1 VVPEDI
7 SHRTGGGGKT
17 KALRKTG
24 HVEGLNNSEA
34 GAFLRKDLGLG
45 HRNTYLLPWSRG
57 CKQEGS
63 RLDKGPQPFL
73 IHQIADK
80 ECSRSEVPEALRY
93 LGGRTKGKV
102 VITV

>member
-1 VVPEDI
+1 VVPEELSI
-7 SHRTGGGGKT
+7 VE
-17 KALRKTG
+17 ALRKTG
-24 HVEGLNNSEA
+24 HAEGLNNSEA
-34 GAFLRKDLGLG
+34 GAFLRKDLG
-45 HRNTYLLPWSRG
+45 HRNTYLLPWSGG

-93 LGGRTKGKV
+93 LGEGRTKGKV
-102 VITV
+102 DITV

>member
-7 SHRTGGGGKT
+7 SHRTGGKT

-24 HVEGLNNSEA
+24 HAEGLNNSEA

-45 HRNTYLLPWSRG
+45 HKNTYLLPWSGGR
-57 CKQEGS
+57 KQEGS

-93 LGGRTKGKV
+93 LGEGRTKGKV